1 MLSTELIQHLESR
14 GYRGGVISIEHLAR
28 LREKIEAHH
37 HQGRLDEAFYEG
49 RLTGFMF
56 GRPASLPGARSVI
69 VVAVPDPHV
78 RFTFTWKGQRIP
90 LAVPPT
96 YLHWEATDWQMGDT
110 LRQILEP
117 ERYRVAPAALPK
129 KLVATCSGM
138 AVYGR
143 NNITYLPGMGSYYRL
158 AVFTSDLP
166 CGQDEWHEPQMMER
180 CETCRACLHGCPTGA
195 ISAERFLLHAE
206 RCITFCNEKS
216 GGEPFP
222 DWLDPSWHNCMVG
235 CLHCQAVCPENR
247 ELAAWLEG
255 AEFSAEETALLLEGL
270 PLDQFPVGVV
280 EKLEQWDLV
289 ELLDILP
296 RNMRVL
302 LERAGR

>member
-1 MLSTELIQHLESR
+1 
-14 GYRGGVISIEHLAR
+14 
-28 LREKIEAHH
+28 
-37 HQGRLDEAFYEG
+37 
-49 RLTGFMF
+49 
-56 GRPASLPGARSVI
+56 
-69 VVAVPDPHV
+69 
-78 RFTFTWKGQRIP
+78 
-90 LAVPPT
+90 
-96 YLHWEATDWQMGDT
+96 
-110 LRQILEP
+110 
-117 ERYRVAPAALPK
+117 
-129 KLVATCSGM
+129 
-138 AVYGR
+138 
-143 NNITYLPGMGSYYRL
+143 
-158 AVFTSDLP
+158 
-166 CGQDEWHEPQMMER
+166 MMER